1 MVENSITVLFVPFD
15 NVFFSFWKLFIETTH
30 TTDLFHGCFSF
41 DFHQCCIF
49 FSYID
54 DIGQT
59 YTCNTTR
66 ITSNEKRFA
75 ILANHDLLIWNATTT
90 KKKWRNKFSQEN
102 PFSNTHKAWW
112 MRKLNFKSEIL
123 NIKTA
128 KERKF
133 YTNRK
138 YKLNFGM
145 WRWHYICDCYNS
157 SFLGS
162 VGAWVV

>member
-1 MVENSITVLFVPFD
+1 MVVIFIWLKIASRFCLFHSIMF
-15 NVFFSFWKLFIETTH
+15 FFSFWKLFIETTH

-75 ILANHDLLIWNATTT
+75 ILANHDLLISNATTTT

-102 PFSNTHKAWW
+102 PFSNTQS
-112 MRKLNFKSEIL
+112 MMNEEIIFQVG
-123 NIKTA
+123 NIK
-128 KERKF
+128 
-133 YTNRK
+133 Y
-138 YKLNFGM
+138 
-145 WRWHYICDCYNS
+145 
-157 SFLGS
+157 
-162 VGAWVV
+162 